1 MLYHK
6 ENVRAGRRHDIPKPQ
21 HNVVQSPIVSLLPLV
36 QKEVLLMSY
45 TDQSFTS
52 GRARLALLLRRRVGS
67 QREDKDFDTMIRIKC
82 FQIFAFSIAGVAM
95 MVIEGIASWFLYSSG
110 NNTDAYYDDPLVP
123 VRLSNALYIGQA
135 FISSSTFVTIVLI
148 AQRYQLELIRKR
160 AEWSGTNIFEV
171 EGFRGVAVRD
181 TTQRDFFLA
190 SFNFWRSRLA
200 VSFGLEVL
208 VHIMHPVLWM
218 ASVSAVPTTPA
229 TYSYTSINLT
239 YKLFQLAM
247 FLRLYLVHDLIHVTH
262 PAYKNRFEI
271 VNNDPDLLSVGFEI
285 DSSLTLKMIVHQWPT
300 LAFIAVS
307 LVALVVFGYAVFNL
321 ERVEGEINPD
331 SQVQFIKPE
340 NAFWF
345 AFVTSR
351 TIGFGEFSPRTVLG
365 RVAAALCVLAGIA
378 TASIYSGVLVAQI
391 PLSKELKQ
399 AVEFLHTSQADSNLR
414 TAAAELIQTAW
425 RRKLVRRLRE
435 QRENTNVAD
444 VRGGLQEGD
453 IIMDRATA
461 KEQAAATANLSR
473 FGLDI
478 NNQGHKADRL
488 YYGIKQ
494 FRDARKQVQGAFTQA
509 NDVVVNQKMDS
520 LMSLS
525 QALKR
530 ELLTHQTDF
539 EATEKEII
547 DQFTIISQQVLY
559 YRKLGHVPI

>member
-1 MLYHK
+1 
-6 ENVRAGRRHDIPKPQ
+6 
-21 HNVVQSPIVSLLPLV
+21 
-36 QKEVLLMSY
+36 MSY
-45 TDQSFTS
+45 TDQSFAS
-52 GRARLALLLRRRVGS
+52 ARARLALLLRRRIGS
-67 QREDKDFDTMIRIKC
+67 QREDKDFDSMVRTKT
-82 FQIFAFSIAGVAM
+82 FQIIGFSMAGVVM
-95 MVIEGIASWFLYSSG
+95 MLINGIASWSLYSST

-123 VRLSNALYIGQA
+123 VRLSNAMYISQA
-135 FISSSTFVTIVLI
+135 FISASTFVTIALI
-148 AQRYQLELIRKR
+148 AQRYQLELVRKR

-181 TTQRDFFLA
+181 TTQRDFFLT

-200 VSFGLEVL
+200 ISFGLEVL
-208 VHIMHPVLWM
+208 VHAVHPVLWM
-218 ASVSAVPTTPA
+218 ASVSAVPSTPA
-229 TYSYTSINLT
+229 THDYTSINVT

-247 FLRLYLVHDLIHVTH
+247 FLRLYLVHDLIHVCN

-285 DSSLTLKMIVHQWPT
+285 DASLTLKMMVHAWPT
-300 LAFIAVS
+300 LCFIVVS
-307 LVALVVFGYAVFNL
+307 LGALVVFGFATFNL
-321 ERVEGEINPD
+321 ERVEGDVDAD
-331 SQVQFIKPE
+331 SRLEYVKPE

-365 RVAAALCVLAGIA
+365 RIGAALCVLAGIA

-399 AVEFLHTSQADSNLR
+399 AVEYLHTSQADNDLR
-414 TAAAELIQTAW
+414 TAAANLIQTAW
-425 RRKLVRRLRE
+425 RRKLLRRIKE
-435 QRENTNVAD
+435 QRENAD
-444 VRGGLQEGD
+444 ATDMRGGLQEGD

-461 KEQAAATANLSR
+461 KEQAAAAANLSR

-478 NNQGHKADRL
+478 SNQGHKADRL
-488 YYGIKQ
+488 YYAIKQ

-525 QALKR
+525 LALKR
-530 ELLTHQTDF
+530 ELVAHQTDF
-539 EATEKEII
+539 EATEKEIL
-547 DQFTIISQQVLY
+547 DQFTSISQQVLY
-559 YRKLGHVPI
+559 FRKLGHVPI